1 MTTAGAR
8 EHPVPQRSAR
18 HGLRTPGIWTILL
31 GGLVL
36 RLVIDFVLIPGQGFR
51 DDLRLFEEW
60 ASTLATVGPGAF
72 YHNTLPAGLSP
83 GYLYTPGYLYV
94 LWVVGAVARAVA
106 GITGETQAAS
116 LQQLIK
122 LPAIM
127 ADVAIAF
134 VLYQVAG
141 RWSSRRAGA
150 IAASLYLFIP
160 ITWYDSAVWG
170 QVDAVGTLLLLVSI
184 VLLIR
189 GWSEPSL
196 VVAVA
201 AAVTKPQY
209 VIGLVVVGSVLI
221 GRHLIRSGSGPIPRL
236 GPIAGKFDRRLGGW
250 FTQQQGLRRLAAAFV
265 SAIVAFLILVVPFDL
280 SALAPDRFAHLP
292 VVGDIAGFLILVRSA
307 AGYYPYLTVNAFNGW
322 AFIGSTPLVDG
333 LAHGSTRTLDAI
345 QVIGPVSAV
354 VVGAA
359 LMAAMTLLVSAVLV
373 LRNGRDAILVGFTVL
388 ALAFFI
394 LPTRSHERYLFPALA
409 SGALLA
415 ATSVT
420 WRTWLIA
427 LGLAQAAN
435 VHAVLTLPQYGGP
448 GLAQAPLALEL
459 QSPAA
464 IVALSTIQ
472 TVLLVAATVGFVQRF
487 AAPAL
492 IEGWAAL
499 RRRWIGPPGV
509 P

>member
-1 MTTAGAR
+1 M
-8 EHPVPQRSAR
+8 
-18 HGLRTPGIWTILL
+18 
-31 GGLVL
+31 
-36 RLVIDFVLIPGQGFR
+36 
-51 DDLRLFEEW
+51 
-60 ASTLATVGPGAF
+60 
-72 YHNTLPAGLSP
+72 
-83 GYLYTPGYLYV
+83 
-94 LWVVGAVARAVA
+94 
-106 GITGETQAAS
+106 
-116 LQQLIK
+116 
-122 LPAIM
+122 
-127 ADVAIAF
+127 
-134 VLYQVAG
+134 
-141 RWSSRRAGA
+141 
-150 IAASLYLFIP
+150 
-160 ITWYDSAVWG
+160 
-170 QVDAVGTLLLLVSI
+170 
-184 VLLIR
+184 
-189 GWSEPSL
+189 
-196 VVAVA
+196 VAVA

-236 GPIAGKFDRRLGGW
+236 GPIAGKLDRRLGGW

-280 SALAPDRFAHLP
+280 SALAPDRFAHVP

-333 LAHGSTRTLDAI
+333 LAHGNTRTLDAI

-448 GLAQAPLALEL
+448 GLAQAPFALEL

-492 IEGWAAL
+492 IESWAAL